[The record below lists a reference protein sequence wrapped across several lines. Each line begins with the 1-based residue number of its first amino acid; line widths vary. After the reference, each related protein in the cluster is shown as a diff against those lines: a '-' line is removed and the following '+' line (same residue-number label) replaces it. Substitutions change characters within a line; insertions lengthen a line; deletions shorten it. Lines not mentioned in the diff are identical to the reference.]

1 MATWEEYKKT
11 MVVEPLIFEEARN
24 GNCEALKQY
33 LDFGGGVE
41 IRNFKG
47 HTLLMLAAYNNQE
60 DAAEFLI
67 ERGADVNST
76 DDMGNSVLMG
86 VCFKGHTRLAELLL
100 SNGARLEDKNP
111 HGMTALDLARVFG
124 RKEVV
129 SLLSDR
135 PASWTDPMEVACR
148 LISRKLSR
156 PTPEA

>member
-11 MVVEPLIFEEARN
+11 MVTEPMIFEEARS
-24 GNCEALKQY
+24 GNCEALMQY
-33 LDFGGGVE
+33 LDLGGGIE

-47 HTLLMLAAYNNQE
+47 HTLLMLAAYNNQHE
-60 DAAEFLI
+60 AAELLI
-67 ERGADVNST
+67 DHGADVNST

-86 VCFKGHTRLAELLL
+86 VCFKGHANMAELLL
-100 SNGARLEDKNP
+100 SSGARMEEKNP

-124 RKEVV
+124 RKDVV

-148 LISRKLSR
+148 LIARKPSR